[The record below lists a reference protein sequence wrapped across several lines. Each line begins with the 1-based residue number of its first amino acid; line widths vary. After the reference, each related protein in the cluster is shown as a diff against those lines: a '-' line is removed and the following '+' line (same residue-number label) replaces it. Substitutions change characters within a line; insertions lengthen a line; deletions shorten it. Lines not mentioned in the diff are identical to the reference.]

1 MLGRAVAADAREVV
15 LLVLQDKEREQ
26 AVPAGINVIKKLENI
41 KKDKNK
47 ININNKL
54 IFLFILNF
62 IQ

>member
-1 MLGRAVAADAREVV
+1 MLGSAVADAGEVV
-15 LLVLQDKEREQ
+15 LLGVHDKEREQ
-26 AVPAGINVIKKLENI
+26 AVPAGVAVMKKLENI

-62 IQ
+62 I